1 MRLGLLIILVICS
14 IINSIAQTSSIPFA
28 QKRPVIDGFLDEW
41 ELNIDLTDLKQFLP
55 YRNSSKAAWQWDEE
69 YLYLAFQIE
78 DNCLTENE
86 KGNDN
91 PRLYFNDAVEIY
103 IDTHYDSKTKMDL
116 NDYQFII
123 SLNGESVIFKGDKEQ
138 IKEGNKVPKDAG
150 IANIVFKVKSLIRG
164 TLNKPGDKDEGYN
177 IEVAIPWAAIG
188 IIPHQNQM
196 FKIDLCVDDIDTVA
210 NFINW
215 PDDYHPLSMH
225 FSDLNGKTDFGYPND
240 WTNVRLIGGP
250 SIFYVFKQSI
260 KENALPIICISL
272 MLLIGLIILL
282 RSQYKKIL
290 FLRNMPSKKDLKP
303 LFLEEK
309 ENNSYKLSLAKIQI
323 NQESVSKARSYIEQ
337 NITIDISIEQ
347 LASYLNISTRQLQR
361 LFKEEINLT
370 PKQFI
375 TILRLERASTLLIN
389 GDLSV
394 SEIAYET
401 GFSDPA
407 YFTNVFKRY
416 FGVPPSLYGKA

>member
-1 MRLGLLIILVICS
+1 MRFGLFIILFICS
-14 IINSIAQTSSIPFA
+14 LINSLAQISTIPFA
-28 QKRPVIDGFLDEW
+28 QKRPDIDGKLDDW
-41 ELNIDLTDLKQFLP
+41 VLNIDLTDLKQELS
-55 YRNSSKAAWQWDEE
+55 YRNSNKAAWQWDEE

-86 KGNDN
+86 KANDN

-103 IDTHYDSKTKMDL
+103 IDTHNDSKSKMDL

-150 IANIVFKVKSLIRG
+150 IANIVFKVKSLISG
-164 TLNKPGDKDEGYN
+164 TLNKSGDKDEGYN

-188 IIPHQNQM
+188 IIPQQNKM

-210 NFINW
+210 NFKNW
-215 PDDYHPLSMH
+215 PEDYHPLSLH
-225 FSDLNGKTDFGYPND
+225 FSDLKGKTDFGYPYD

-250 SIFYVFKQSI
+250 SVIYVLKQAI

-272 MLLIGLIILL
+272 LTFIFLIVLL
-282 RSQYKKIL
+282 RNQYKKIL
-290 FLRNMPSKKDLKP
+290 FLRNMPSKKDIQP

-309 ENNSYKLSLAKIQI
+309 ANNGFIHSLPTIQV
-323 NQESVSKARSYIEQ
+323 NQESIIKARSYIEQ
-337 NITIDISIEQ
+337 NITIDMSIDQ

-361 LFKEEINLT
+361 LFRDEINLT

-375 TILRLERASTLLIN
+375 TILRLERASSLLQN

-394 SEIAYET
+394 SEIAYEV

-416 FGVPPSLYGKA
+416 FGVPPSLFGKT